1 MTDTASWLAQHTSE
15 AFTYLTTTGRKSG
28 KLHRIE
34 IWFGV
39 DQDRM
44 FLMAGGR
51 DTSDWV
57 KNLIANPTVTV
68 ELGDETRCGV
78 ASVIDEDSPDDGFVR
93 DLLVDKY
100 GSDRDLA
107 DWKKRSLP
115 VSISFPSE
123 QPV

>member
-1 MTDTASWLAQHTSE
+1 MTDTANWLAQHASE

-28 KLHRIE
+28 QPHRIE
-34 IWFGV
+34 IWFGA

-51 DTSDWV
+51 DRSDWV
-57 KNLIANPTVTV
+57 RNLISNPSVAV
-68 ELGDETRCGV
+68 ELGGETRPGV
-78 ASVIDEDSPDDGFVR
+78 AYVIHEDSPDDGFVR

-115 VSISFPSE
+115 VVITFKE
-123 QPV
+123 VED

>member
-1 MTDTASWLAQHTSE
+1 MTNTAEWLAQHAAE
-15 AFTYLTTTGRKSG
+15 AFAYLTTTGRKSG
-28 KLHRIE
+28 QPHRIE

-51 DTSDWV
+51 DRSDWV
-57 KNLIANPTVTV
+57 KNLIANPNVTV
-68 ELGDETRCGV
+68 ELGGEMRHGL
-78 ASVIDEDSPDDGFVR
+78 AHVIHEDAPDDEFVR

-100 GSDRDLA
+100 GKDRDLA
-107 DWKKRSLP
+107 DWKRRSLP

-123 QPV
+123 HPE

>member
-1 MTDTASWLAQHTSE
+1 MTDTSTWLAQHASE
-15 AFTYLTTTGRKSG
+15 PFTYLTTTGRKSG
-28 KLHRIE
+28 QPHRIE

-57 KNLIANPTVTV
+57 KNLIANPNVTV
-68 ELGDETRCGV
+68 ELGGEIRHGV
-78 ASVIDEDSPDDGFVR
+78 AYVIGEDSSVDALVR

-115 VSISFPSE
+115 VVISFVSE
-123 QPV
+123 RSE